1 MKKVL
6 SLICLVVIVAIFS
19 SCLTSPASVLSAQS
33 MQSTEATINPSLTQL
48 ETGIHPY
55 ISAAYCDKDTSRN
68 RLDSIEKTKAGAITL
83 GFNYHKSLEEKKE
96 FLPFFGVGLR
106 ASIVSYDP
114 RFLKTEYD
122 AIEMQGIRLEK
133 NLIDY
138 SAELIAKPGFI
149 IKLNRIL
156 MSVYLLG
163 IAKYED
169 GSYASLRQNLDG
181 IEDMYNFVDNPWS
194 YGFGFGYDF
203 QFGSPKKWDIG
214 ITFELSDMHNSTQST
229 IPALLKDD
237 SSFTFR
243 GDTVY
248 TKPSFTFGPYV
259 DYKKIRF
266 SLSSTNFETSEFKVT
281 WRF

>member
-1 MKKVL
+1 
-6 SLICLVVIVAIFS
+6 
-19 SCLTSPASVLSAQS
+19 
-33 MQSTEATINPSLTQL
+33 
-48 ETGIHPY
+48 
-55 ISAAYCDKDTSRN
+55 
-68 RLDSIEKTKAGAITL
+68 
-83 GFNYHKSLEEKKE
+83 
-96 FLPFFGVGLR
+96 
-106 ASIVSYDP
+106 
-114 RFLKTEYD
+114 
-122 AIEMQGIRLEK
+122 
-133 NLIDY
+133 
-138 SAELIAKPGFI
+138 
-149 IKLNRIL
+149 

-203 QFGSPKKWDIG
+203 QFGSLKKWDVG
-214 ITFELSDMHNSTQST
+214 VTFELSHMYNSTQST

-237 SSFTFR
+237 SSFNFR
-243 GDTVY
+243 GDTLY
-248 TKPSFTFGPYV
+248 TKGSFTFGPYV